1 MLFMNTSILL
11 YNIYFWNLFMHYNIF
26 ITNTHVISCIT
37 NTNMTFSEAMEGVED
52 KELVLLYNIFS

>member
-1 MLFMNTSILL
+1 
-11 YNIYFWNLFMHYNIF
+11 MHYNIF